1 MITDLLVEKILVLKK
16 YDGYS
21 IMFLE
26 KVFEVDRR
34 ILFRDIDRINDFLN
48 KVKLE
53 EFFLQII
60 KL

>member
-1 MITDLLVEKILVLKK
+1 MITDLLVEKIFVLKK